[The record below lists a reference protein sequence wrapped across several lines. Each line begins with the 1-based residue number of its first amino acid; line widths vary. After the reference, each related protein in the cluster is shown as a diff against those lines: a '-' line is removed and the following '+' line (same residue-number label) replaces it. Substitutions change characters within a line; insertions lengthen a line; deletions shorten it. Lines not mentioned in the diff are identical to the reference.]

1 MPVRRLLATALLLLT
16 AAALAWPLVAAA
28 QTGPEEL
35 WEAYPLDP
43 REAAPATP
51 APEPAEPTPVAD
63 PVDFGDDLSLPLF
76 LAIGAGVVCLG
87 ALIGVAGV
95 RAFRAREGPA
105 AAHDPAPLAEPA
117 PRSEPAPVPEP
128 PAASRRPRAPRDEG
142 DARDLARLAADY
154 LDVVAA
160 GSRRPVMDLAERR
173 AWSVEHTRR
182 ALGRARACGLLV
194 GAGRGRPGGALSDE
208 AVRLLSEPAPPVP
221 EPHHRPQAGPD
232 PLDRADLDPAG
243 REQDVA
249 DHVIGVASNGRGGGG

>member
-1 MPVRRLLATALLLLT
+1 
-16 AAALAWPLVAAA
+16 
-28 QTGPEEL
+28 
-35 WEAYPLDP
+35 
-43 REAAPATP
+43 
-51 APEPAEPTPVAD
+51 
-63 PVDFGDDLSLPLF
+63 
-76 LAIGAGVVCLG
+76 
-87 ALIGVAGV
+87 
-95 RAFRAREGPA
+95 
-105 AAHDPAPLAEPA
+105 
-117 PRSEPAPVPEP
+117 
-128 PAASRRPRAPRDEG
+128 
-142 DARDLARLAADY
+142 
-154 LDVVAA
+154 
-160 GSRRPVMDLAERR
+160 MDLAERR